1 MTKEQRQD
9 RLLELMSKLDIEPEK
24 EKNRYVAELLH
35 VAVNTVEGW
44 KSKPVS
50 RNIPI
55 SKLRLLELLLLK

>member
-1 MTKEQRQD
+1 MATKEQRQEK
-9 RLLELMSKLDIEPEK
+9 LLELMAKIDITPEK
-24 EKNRYVAELLH
+24 EKNKYVADLLH

-55 SKLRLLELLLLK
+55 SKLRLLELLLK